1 MSASGMPRCACHLRA
16 VARNAVMMGEC
27 EESTLGRCKQT
38 ASEALHYY
46 VQDEESVGAL
56 LLLLIVRR
64 RMNQH
69 GQAVEHLDKVFQIT
83 RSWVIIGRCAC
94 RRRRVLMWGPPS
106 R

>member
-1 MSASGMPRCACHLRA
+1 MPRCACHLRA
-16 VARNAVMMGEC
+16 VARNAVMMCEC

-38 ASEALHYY
+38 ASEALHNY
-46 VQDEESVGAL
+46 VQDESVGAL

-83 RSWVIIGRCAC
+83 RSRVIIVRRAF
-94 RRRRVLMWGPPS
+94 RRRRILMWGPPS

>member
-1 MSASGMPRCACHLRA
+1 MPRCACHLRA
-16 VARNAVMMGEC
+16 EARNAVMMGEC

-38 ASEALHYY
+38 ASETLHNY
-46 VQDEESVGAL
+46 VQDESVGAL

-83 RSWVIIGRCAC
+83 RSRVIIVRRAF
-94 RRRRVLMWGPPS
+94 RRRRILMWGPPS
-106 R
+106 G

>member
-1 MSASGMPRCACHLRA
+1 
-16 VARNAVMMGEC
+16 MMCEC
-27 EESTLGRCKQT
+27 EDLTLGRCKQT
-38 ASEALHYY
+38 ASETLHYY
-46 VQDEESVGAL
+46 VQESVGAL

-83 RSWVIIGRCAC
+83 RSRVIIVRCVC

>member
-1 MSASGMPRCACHLRA
+1 
-16 VARNAVMMGEC
+16 MMGEC

-38 ASEALHYY
+38 ASETLHYY
-46 VQDEESVGAL
+46 VQESVGAL

-83 RSWVIIGRCAC
+83 RSRVIIVRCAC
-94 RRRRVLMWGPPS
+94 RRRRVLMWDPHSG
-106 R
+106 